1 MFFEKEDLNAGA
13 ASAIPERKDVPAAD
27 KWDLESMYADEAL
40 WEADLQKAKDLAD
53 EFAGYQGKLKEGGKA
68 LLLEALQKRDAIWLP
83 LEKAYVYARQKR
95 DEDNRVSRYQ
105 ALCDQVHSVM
115 AQVSAK
121 TAFFTPEVLTIDPDT
136 LRGYAAEEGAGGMGI
151 YAHFI
156 DELLREKAHV
166 LSKEEEGILA
176 RMSEVMSAT
185 NDIFSMINN
194 ADMDFG
200 TITDEEG
207 KEAEL
212 THGRYIGFME
222 SQKREVRKE
231 AFEKL
236 YAAYTAQKNT
246 LATVYH
252 YNTKTDAVNAS
263 LRKYSSARAAS
274 MSGDNVPEEVYD
286 NLIEAV
292 NRHLPALHRYL
303 ALRKKVLGV
312 DELHMYDVYVPLTEP
327 PVKEISFAEA
337 KELLKKSL
345 APLGRRY
352 IADAQ
357 AGMEDGWIDVY
368 ENKGKTSGAYSFG
381 SYDSKPYVLLNYDG
395 KLKDVFTLVHEMGH
409 SMNSLYTRKAQPY
422 IYGGHS
428 IFTAEVASTV
438 NENLLM
444 SYLLET
450 EQDPEMQ
457 KYLLNLYLEEFRGTV
472 YRQTM
477 FAEFEKAS
485 HEMVERGETLTAE
498 ELCKVYGD
506 LNRKYFGENV
516 VSDEQIAMEWARIP
530 HFYNAFYVY
539 KYATGYSAA
548 TALAQGILTG
558 GDAERE
564 AYLAFL
570 ASGESDYPIELL
582 RAAGVD
588 MSTPEPVERALERF
602 EELLDQLETLL

>member
-1 MFFEKEDLNAGA
+1 MQGA
-13 ASAIPERKDVPAAD
+13 QTGGIPERKDVPETD
-27 KWDLESMYADEAL
+27 KWDLASMYADEAD
-40 WEADLQKAKDLAD
+40 WDADLQKAKDLAE
-53 EFAGYQGKLKEGGKA
+53 EFAAYQGKLKEGGSG

-83 LEKAYVYARQKR
+83 LEKAYVYARQKK

-121 TAFFTPEVLTIDPDT
+121 TAFFTPEVLSIDPEV
-136 LRGYAAEEGAGGMGI
+136 LQGYVQKGEVGI
-151 YAHFI
+151 YGHLI
-156 DELLREKAHV
+156 DELLREKEHV

-176 RMSEVMSAT
+176 RMSELTSAT

-194 ADMDFG
+194 ADMNFG
-200 TITDEEG
+200 TVTDEDG
-207 KEAEL
+207 KETEL
-212 THGRYIGFME
+212 THGRYISFME
-222 SQKREVRKE
+222 SPKREVRKE

-274 MSGDNVPEEVYD
+274 MSGDNVPEDVYD
-286 NLIEAV
+286 SLVEAV

-312 DELHMYDVYVPLTEP
+312 DDLHMYDVYVPLTEP
-327 PVKEISFAEA
+327 PVKEISFADA
-337 KELLKKSL
+337 KEMLKTSL
-345 APLGRRY
+345 APLGEKY
-352 IADAQ
+352 IADAA

-409 SMNSLYTRKAQPY
+409 SMNSLYTREAQPY

-444 SYLLET
+444 NYLLEK

-457 KYLLNLYLEEFRGTV
+457 KYLLNLYLEEFRSTV

-485 HEMVERGETLTAE
+485 HELVERGETLTAE
-498 ELCKVYGD
+498 VLCQIYGD
-506 LNRKYFGENV
+506 LNRKYFGEGV

-548 TALAQGILTG
+548 SALAQGILKG
-558 GDAERE
+558 GDKERE
-564 AYLAFL
+564 AYLEFL
-570 ASGESDYPIELL
+570 ASGECDYPLELL
-582 RAAGVD
+582 KRAGVD
-588 MSTPEPVERALERF
+588 MSKPEPVEKALELF
-602 EELLDQLETLL
+602 EELLGKLEALL